1 MGGKFGRV
9 WGREEL
15 RIVVWKEDL
24 KERDHLEDLVVNGRI
39 ILEMGW
45 EVMDWM
51 DLDQNWERLRALM
64 NGIVTLRFV

>member
-9 WGREEL
+9 WGREEV
-15 RIVVWKEDL
+15 RIVFWKEDL